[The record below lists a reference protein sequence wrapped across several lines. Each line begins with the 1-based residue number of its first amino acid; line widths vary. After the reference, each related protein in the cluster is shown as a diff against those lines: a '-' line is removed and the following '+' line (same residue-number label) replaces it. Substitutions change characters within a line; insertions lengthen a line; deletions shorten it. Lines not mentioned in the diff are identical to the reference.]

1 MRKLIIIFIT
11 IFNSPFLLF
20 AQEQITLD
28 SCINA
33 AYNNLEFTI
42 QAGFINE
49 GRTYAMEGN
58 NHYNLPSFDVNAS
71 ASIQNEQI
79 SIPVALPG
87 FEAPVAPLNFNRV
100 LVNFNQTIYNGN
112 LAAKKKVIDSLQYD
126 EQLQALEIDKIKI
139 KSQVIGVYATLMVVK
154 TNKEILE
161 GHINVLEKKYKQLQ
175 GAVEGGVSTRSKLQV
190 LEAERL
196 KLRQRKTEL
205 SFNETALLS
214 TLNNYTGL
222 TLATETKL
230 VNPNPKLKESTS
242 INRPELLL
250 IDAKLEG
257 LNAKYNL
264 AGNARL
270 PYVGLFGSIGVGNP
284 GYDIFNP
291 EVRPMAM
298 AGIAVKWNIWD
309 WNKSNNDKAQLVIG
323 QSVLRQQRTRAELAF
338 ERELIKQRSEI
349 NKYTQLITTDDEI
362 IVAQQNVSKS
372 MSSELMNGTATASD
386 YTAQLNTESA
396 AKLNKEL
403 HQIQLILAI
412 LTYNTLKGN

>member
-1 MRKLIIIFIT
+1 MRIRLTLLLSFVIT
-11 IFNSPFLLF
+11 TTLL
-20 AQEQITLD
+20 AQAQITLD

-33 AYNNLEFTI
+33 AYINLEFNS
-42 QAGFINE
+42 QAGYINE

-58 NHYNLPSFDVNAS
+58 NHYNLPVFELNAS

-79 SIPVALPG
+79 SIPIAIPG

-154 TNKEILE
+154 TNQEILE
-161 GHINVLEKKYKQLQ
+161 GHIKVLGKKHKQLQ
-175 GAVEGGVSTRSKLQV
+175 GAIDGGVSTRSKLQV

-196 KLRQRKTEL
+196 KLKQRKTEL

-222 TLATETKL
+222 TLTTETKL
-230 VNPNPKLKESTS
+230 VNPNPKLKESAP

-323 QSVLRQQRTRAELAF
+323 QSILRQQRTRAELAF
-338 ERELIKQRSEI
+338 ERELITQQSEI
-349 NKYTQLITTDDEI
+349 NKYKQLITTDDEI

>member
-11 IFNSPFLLF
+11 IFNSPLLF

-33 AYNNLEFTI
+33 AYNNLEFAI

-58 NHYNLPSFDVNAS
+58 NHHNLPSFDINAS

-196 KLRQRKTEL
+196 KLKQRKTEL

-270 PYVGLFGSIGVGNP
+270 PYVGLFGSVGVGNP

-323 QSVLRQQRTRAELAF
+323 QSILRQQRTRAELAF

-386 YTAQLNTESA
+386 YTAQLNMESA